1 MLSPPILDMH
11 AFRPRPA
18 LVAVV
23 IAFSSGG
30 GASLAAGAAPGA
42 ERTSPGSS
50 QAETVTLSPFEV
62 TGDRDV
68 GYQGG
73 NTTSGSR
80 LNASLKD
87 TAAAIFVVTPEFLSD
102 FAATTFQD
110 MLAYAPGM
118 QLDFW
123 DTIQSAPPDFLGQSN
138 NLNAQFR
145 VRGLRANQAVDFFET
160 TIPIDSYNTGR
171 FELSS
176 GPNSI
181 LFGMGSAGGI
191 VNISSKL
198 ADVRRSQG
206 MVRTQVGSWDHR
218 RFELDHNQVLLRNR
232 LALRLVGVRQNS
244 GGWRLYDFSDIE
256 RGTASLQWVPWKG
269 GALLASFEHGEHR
282 SHVSRPAN
290 PRDQLRLWKD
300 SGSPVRD
307 ANTWVAGDRDMG
319 LSRSTNIR
327 YLYVTGGSAAPFVI
341 PVANVNNR
349 RILESLYES
358 TNLPVTA
365 RAGETMLPPADLP
378 FEFDAFGPG
387 AHKRHKFN
395 RVHLRLQQSLGRNGA
410 LEVAYNDERSNVRSL
425 QSHGPSVSIFGDPNT
440 VLPNPNGSATTIPN
454 PNAGG
459 WYFDAPW
466 GVDHSRFRN
475 QAARAALSYKLDLG
489 QRWGVH
495 HLAALME
502 RGEYGSVGY
511 PPREIL
517 VDDNGVPISNAA
529 VPEHNDNLLTR
540 RHYVTR
546 GRFETYYIGDARE
559 TVSVTINGKTY
570 HSAFI
575 NQNLNRSKVRR
586 DTDSLLLATQSYL
599 WDRRIV
605 ITGGLRLDWVDFNE
619 YASGR
624 LPADDPEVLA
634 KRAVANS
641 VMFTDSVAKT
651 YSYRPQTLTLG
662 GVFHVNPVVSVF
674 YNHGTTY
681 GQPGYLRRILP
692 DFSLPPPPDGITDDA
707 GFMLNLREGRVFLRA
722 TAFETKES
730 KNTSS
735 ALAGA
740 QFGNRVNRILD
751 ALLEA
756 GHASVA
762 EYDDRYI
769 GNTGLVTATGNVRNR
784 GIDTSL
790 SLNPT
795 PNLTALVNFSYTR
808 VDRSNIAPEFDGWF
822 ERESQFWLRRP
833 GAAGLVTTTGDTV
846 ATEISEI
853 ERYMIDYR
861 DANGFGYG
869 ERPYKA
875 NASVRYTFTSGLLNR
890 AFFGGGARWASRARL
905 GRVIS
910 GYTAKG
916 SVIYGDSIFGPEDF
930 MMDAFVGYRTRLA
943 LGGRKQNVTV
953 QLNLRNL
960 TDEDVFQPLR
970 YNDTLTGVRRGLMRE
985 PRSFRVTFGIEY

>member
-1 MLSPPILDMH
+1 MHLLSFRTVCLSALFAAPS
-11 AFRPRPA
+11 AF
-18 LVAVV
+18 
-23 IAFSSGG
+23 
-30 GASLAAGAAPGA
+30 GASLPAVSASG
-42 ERTSPGSS
+42 ENRSSPGS
-50 QAETVTLSPFEV
+50 AESAAVVLSPFEV

-87 TAAAIFVVTPEFLSD
+87 TAAAVFVVTPEFLSD

-138 NLNAQFR
+138 SLNTQFR
-145 VRGLRANQAVDFFET
+145 VRGLRASQAVDFFET

-181 LFGMGSAGGI
+181 LFGMGSAGGV

-198 ADVRRSQG
+198 ADAR
-206 MVRTQVGSWDHR
+206 RTQGTVRVQLGSWDHR
-218 RFELDHNQVLLRNR
+218 RFELDHNQVLWRDR
-232 LALRLVGVRQNS
+232 LALRLSGVRQNS
-244 GGWRLYDFSDIE
+244 GGWRLYDFQDLE
-256 RGTASLQWVPWKG
+256 RGTASLQFVPWKG
-269 GALLASFEHGEHR
+269 GTLVSSFEHGEHR
-282 SHVSRPAN
+282 THVSRPAN
-290 PRDQLRLWKD
+290 PRDQLRLWVN

-307 ANTWVAGDRDMG
+307 ANAWVAADRDAG
-319 LSRSTNIR
+319 INRSTNIR
-327 YLYVTGGSAAPFVI
+327 YLYVTGGAAAPFVI

-358 TNLPVTA
+358 TNLPITA

-395 RVHLRLQQSLGRNGA
+395 RAHVRLQQAIGRDGA
-410 LEVAYNDERSNVRSL
+410 LEVAYNDERSYVRSL
-425 QSHGPSVSIFGDPNT
+425 QSHGPSVSLYGDPNT
-440 VLPNPNGSATTIPN
+440 VLPNPDGSATTIRN

-475 QAARAALSYKLDLG
+475 QARRAAFSYKLDLG
-489 QRWGVH
+489 RRWGVH
-495 HLAALME
+495 HLAALVE
-502 RGEYGSVGY
+502 QGQYSSVGF

-517 VDDNGVPISNAA
+517 VDENNVPINNAA
-529 VPEHNDNLLTR
+529 VPENNDNLLTR

-546 GRFETYYIGDARE
+546 GRFDTYYIGDARE
-559 TVSVTINGKTY
+559 PVTVTINGKTY

-605 ITGGLRLDWVDFNE
+605 LTGGLRLDRVDFNE

-624 LPADDPEVLA
+624 LPANDPEVLA

-641 VMFTDSVAKT
+641 VMFTDTVAKT
-651 YSYRPQTLTLG
+651 YSYRPQTATVG
-662 GVFHVNPVVSVF
+662 GVFHVTSAVSVF

-707 GFMLNLREGRVFLRA
+707 GFMLNLRDGKVFLRA
-722 TAFETKES
+722 TAFETKEA

-740 QFGNRVNRILD
+740 QFGERVNRILN

-756 GHASVA
+756 GQINLA
-762 EYDDRYI
+762 EYDARYI
-769 GNTGLVTATGNVRNR
+769 ANTSLVTATGNVRNR

-795 PNLTALVNFSYTR
+795 PRLTALVNFSYTR
-808 VDRSNIAPEFDGWF
+808 VDRSNIAPEFDGWL

-833 GAAGLVTTTGDTV
+833 GAAALVTTTGDTI

-853 ERYMIDYR
+853 QRYMTDYR
-861 DANGFGYG
+861 DTNGFGYG

-875 NASVRYTFTSGLLNR
+875 NASLRYTFTSGLLNR
-890 AFFGGGARWASRARL
+890 SFVGGGARWASRARL

-910 GYTAKG
+910 GCTSKG
-916 SVIYGDSIFGPEDF
+916 SVIYGDSVFGQ
-930 MMDAFVGYRTRLA
+930 RT
-943 LGGRKQNVTV
+943 
-953 QLNLRNL
+953 
-960 TDEDVFQPLR
+960 
-970 YNDTLTGVRRGLMRE
+970 
-985 PRSFRVTFGIEY
+985 S